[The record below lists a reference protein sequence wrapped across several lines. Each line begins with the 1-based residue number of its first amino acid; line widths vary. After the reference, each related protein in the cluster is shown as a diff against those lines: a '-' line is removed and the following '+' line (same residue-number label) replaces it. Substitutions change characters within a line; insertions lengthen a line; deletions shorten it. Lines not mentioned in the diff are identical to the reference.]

1 MHRAALGAER
11 HPRHAV
17 GHMAGMECLVL
28 FLAGEK
34 GRLAGVG
41 RRGGVL
47 IQRSG
52 HVREDELLVGVEG
65 SAQRDVEQAVLGAGA
80 GDAQCLVEALAQHGA
95 EGQRTAQ
102 IEDVALDGTSL
113 CQTGDGLVDH
123 GLVDAGRDVL
133 GLCTLIDEGL
143 HVALGENAAAGC
155 NGVST
160 GGLFSRLVHLIGTH
174 LEQRRHLVDESARA
188 ARAAAVHPDFGA
200 VGQEQDLCILTA
212 QLDDAVCRRDKLF
225 DRHTGGEHL
234 LHERHAAAVGQTHAG
249 GAGDAEQRFPAMQLL
264 CVDAAQQLLR
274 LFQNV
279 AVVAL
284 IRRI

>member
-1 MHRAALGAER
+1 M
-11 HPRHAV
+11 
-17 GHMAGMECLVL
+17 
-28 FLAGEK
+28 
-34 GRLAGVG
+34 
-41 RRGGVL
+41 
-47 IQRSG
+47 
-52 HVREDELLVGVEG
+52 
-65 SAQRDVEQAVLGAGA
+65 
-80 GDAQCLVEALAQHGA
+80 
-95 EGQRTAQ
+95 
-102 IEDVALDGTSL
+102 DGTSL

-133 GLCTLIDEGL
+133 GLCALIDEGL

-155 NGVST
+155 DGVCT
-160 GGLFSRLVHLIGTH
+160 GGLFGRLVHLIGTH

-188 ARAAAVHPDFGA
+188 AGAAAVHADFGA

-212 QLDDAVCRRDKLF
+212 QLDDAVRRRDELF

-234 LHERHAAAVGQTHAG
+234 LHERHAAAVGQAHAG